1 MVVHYRTRAM
11 NCGQFRQ
18 FYSDFTDGLL
28 DEAEEVAFHVHMAE
42 CLPCRRFDAA
52 LEQGRNALR
61 SLDRPSA
68 AGDFQSRLYDRIVR
82 ENALAEAAT
91 AEPVLRQFSGMAGAV
106 LIVAMVSV
114 VGWNVRSALR
124 PVAPPFRHA
133 GSSFGLFVSPWRSDS
148 GPAGAARSGGAA
160 ARDSLPL
167 VLGPPRPQEITTDL
181 MTP

>member
-1 MVVHYRTRAM
+1 M

-52 LEQGRNALR
+52 LEQGRSALR

-68 AGDFQSRLYDRIVR
+68 AGDFHSRLYDRIVR
-82 ENALAEAAT
+82 ENAVAEAAT

-124 PVAPPFRHA
+124 PAAPFRHA
-133 GSSFGLFVSPWRSDS
+133 DSTGLFATPLGADS
-148 GPAGAARSGGAA
+148 GPGSAARRAA
-160 ARDSLPL
+160 DSLGL
-167 VLGPPRPQEITTDL
+167 NRSQPREITTDL